1 MCSPGGQP
9 GCDVGQRVRSAPWV
23 PVLLVVPALGFT
35 GAHHPIHG
43 HMVAS
48 VRLLGMFAQV
58 VFPVERLCQQ

>member
-1 MCSPGGQP
+1 MRESPSLA
-9 GCDVGQRVRSAPWV
+9 QRGPFSAAGS
-23 PVLLVVPALGFT
+23 VLLVVPALGFT